1 MPKQFSGLD
10 VEVLYPDNWQLF
22 EDAESGAVTFES
34 PQGAFM
40 TLTKLAAE
48 QGPSLIEQAKAAMAA
63 EYDAVEEE
71 AVVKNLGP
79 VAFSGIT
86 QRFVYLDLI
95 ITSHLLS
102 VDARQ
107 STYFVQIQGEDRD
120 MEQLEQVFDALL
132 TCVSR
137 SLSS

>member
-22 EDAESGAVTFES
+22 EDSAADAVTFES
-34 PQGAFM
+34 PEGAF
-40 TLTKLAAE
+40 L
-48 QGPSLIEQAKAAMAA
+48 SLSRLDPAQAQASIEQAKAAMEA

-71 AVVKNLGP
+71 ATVKNVGELE
-79 VAFSGIT
+79 FKGIT

-102 VDARQ
+102 VDAGNA
-107 STYFVQIQGEDRD
+107 TYFVQIQAEDRD
-120 MEQLEQVFDALL
+120 MQQLEQVFEALL
-132 TCVSR
+132 TCVGR